1 MGVNATTSVPVYA
14 DGEILQASRLNVTN
28 SGIPVFATTT
38 TRDAG
43 FGGTGEK
50 VLAEGQMA
58 YIENIAGSSAV
69 QYYDGA
75 AWQTLVVGGLTL
87 VKTQTI
93 GSAVSTVTVTDAFSA
108 TYDNYLVTVNGG
120 VASTN
125 VDLNIQ
131 LGSTTTGY
139 YGFLVFGSS
148 NSSTVNGE
156 ANSNL
161 SLWKYLGSG
170 DTNILSGNAII
181 QNPFLAKYT
190 LMMSHSSRS
199 NATYYSFSGGL
210 QNTTSYTAFTITP
223 SSGTL
228 TGGTIRVYGYA
239 NS

>member
-1 MGVNATTSVPVYA
+1 MGFTNALGIAGLKTGV
-14 DGEILQASRLNVTN
+14 VTN
-28 SGIPVFATTT
+28 T
-38 TRDAG
+38 
-43 FGGTGEK
+43 GT
-50 VLAEGQMA
+50 VA
-58 YIENIAGSSAV
+58 NP
-69 QYYDGA
+69 YDG
-75 AWQTLVVGGLTL
+75 QVVYETDNNDLKAYNGASWDVMNGGLVL
-87 VKTQTI
+87 IKTQTI
-93 GSAVSTVTVTDAFSA
+93 GSGVSSVTVSDVFSS
-108 TYDNYLVTVNGG
+108 TYDNYHISVSGG

-228 TGGTIRVYGYA
+228 TGGTIRVYGYI